1 MMKTGASIKLII
13 KREGNLVP
21 YDRDRIATAIFRAMA
36 SIPAGRTS
44 ASSPRPAFAPSS
56 GRGELGAKAGEP
68 QAGKKTDRKLADAIS
83 LDVERS
89 LLNSGGRDAAPS
101 VEEIQDI
108 VEKILLEKGQAETA
122 RAYMAYRSQRAQARS
137 SRESSFEVTDNI
149 PYKKIYEVLRWNINH
164 GCDSLHGL
172 NQIIA
177 KKRFFNLV
185 RDSDK
190 RYDDELTHCAHLI
203 IKKREKARVII
214 VAGPS
219 SSGKTTT
226 TMKLGEKLKKAG
238 IEFKS
243 LIMDNYFF
251 DLEKHPK
258 DEFGDYDYESPQ
270 SLDLALI
277 NEHLHALLEGKT
289 VQTPVYN
296 FKTGQR
302 TLNAQSMNLEQN
314 QLLLLDSLHGLFSE
328 MTKGI
333 PSASIFKIY
342 IETLG
347 QLRSDDGI
355 FMRWADNRLMRRMIR
370 DRLHRNSQPTATLTH
385 WHYVRRSELQNIIP
399 FIATA
404 DFLVNSALPY
414 ELPILKHKVF
424 KYFPKAMEY
433 YREDA
438 YHQDAYIRAKRI
450 YEFLAPL
457 REIADTTMIPDDSLL
472 REFIGGSRYE
482 C

>member
-1 MMKTGASIKLII
+1 MTTKNSLKLII

-36 SIPAGRTS
+36 SI
-44 ASSPRPAFAPSS
+44 
-56 GRGELGAKAGEP
+56 
-68 QAGKKTDRKLADAIS
+68 KKGDRRMADAIS

-89 LLNSGGRDAAPS
+89 LLNSCGIRRRARRRSKSYGGQAGRHGGQEDATPS

-122 RAYMAYRSQRAQARS
+122 KAYTTYRSQRAQARS
-137 SRESSFEVTDNI
+137 RRENYFEVTDNI

-164 GCDSLHGL
+164 GCDSVRGL

-177 KKRFFNLV
+177 EGRFAGLV
-185 RDSDK
+185 RDSDQ
-190 RYDDELTHCAHLI
+190 RYEDELTRCVQEI
-203 IKKREKARVII
+203 INKHDKARVVI

-226 TMKLGEKLKKAG
+226 TMKLGEKLKKNG

-243 LIMDNYFF
+243 LVMDNYFF

-277 NEHLHALLEGKT
+277 NSHLTALLEGRLIKT
-289 VQTPVYN
+289 PLYN
-296 FKTGQR
+296 FKTGKR
-302 TLNAQSMNLEQN
+302 TLNVNAMQLGKN
-314 QLLLLDSLHGLFSE
+314 QLLLLDSLHGLYHE
-328 MTKGI
+328 MTKDV
-333 PSASIFKIY
+333 PSSGIFKIY

-347 QLRSDDGI
+347 QFRSDDGL
-355 FMRWADNRLMRRMIR
+355 FMRWTDNRLMRRMIR
-370 DRLHRNSQPTATLTH
+370 DRLHRNSQPLATITH

-414 ELPILKHKVF
+414 ETPILKHKVF
-424 KYFPKAMEY
+424 SCLPKAVKQ
-433 YREDA
+433 YRDDPQR
-438 YHQDAYIRAKRI
+438 QDAYIRAKRI
-450 YEFLAPL
+450 ADFLSPL
-457 REIADTTMIPDDSLL
+457 QEVADTTMIPADSLL

>member
-1 MMKTGASIKLII
+1 MTAAKRPLKLII

-36 SIPAGRTS
+36 SIPVCRTS
-44 ASSPRPAFAPSS
+44 ANSV
-56 GRGELGAKAGEP
+56 KP

-83 LDVERS
+83 LDVERALVDS
-89 LLNSGGRDAAPS
+89 CGIRRRAGRYGGQEDAAPS

-122 RAYMAYRSQRAQARS
+122 RAYMTYRSQRAHARS
-137 SRESSFEVTDNI
+137 SRENSFEVTDNI

-164 GCDSLHGL
+164 GCDSMHGL
-172 NQIIA
+172 NRIIA
-177 KKRFFNLV
+177 GGSYSKLV
-185 RDSDK
+185 RDSDR
-190 RYDDELTHCAHLI
+190 RYEDELTRCTQEI
-203 IKKREKARVII
+203 INKNKKTRVVI

-226 TMKLGEKLKKAG
+226 TMKLGEKLKKVG

-277 NEHLHALLEGKT
+277 NGHLSALLEGKT

-296 FKTGQR
+296 FKTGKR
-302 TLNAQSMNLEQN
+302 ALNVQSMKLEKN

-370 DRLHRNSQPTATLTH
+370 DQMHRNSQPATTLTH

-414 ELPILKHKVF
+414 ELPILKNKVF
-424 KYFPKAMEY
+424 RYFPKAIEQ

-457 REIADTTMIPDDSLL
+457 QEVADATMIPDDSLL

>member
-1 MMKTGASIKLII
+1 MEIYGNINKKSVKAFLEFMATTRYRLKLII

-36 SIPAGRTS
+36 SM
-44 ASSPRPAFAPSS
+44 
-56 GRGELGAKAGEP
+56 
-68 QAGKKTDRKLADAIS
+68 KKTDRKLADSIS

-89 LLNSGGRDAAPS
+89 LMESSDIRRRAGRCGGQDDSFPS

-122 RAYMAYRSQRAQARS
+122 HAYMTYRSQRAQARS
-137 SRESSFEVTDNI
+137 KRDNYFEVTDNI
-149 PYKKIYEVLRWNINH
+149 PYKKIYEVLRWNINQR
-164 GCDSLHGL
+164 CDSVNGL
-172 NQIIA
+172 NRIIA
-177 KKRFFNLV
+177 DGRFAELV
-185 RDSDK
+185 RASDR
-190 RYDDELTHCAHLI
+190 RYEDELTRCVSEILN
-203 IKKREKARVII
+203 KNRKARVII

-219 SSGKTTT
+219 ASGKTTT
-226 TMKLGEKLKKAG
+226 TMKLGEKLKKSG
-238 IEFKS
+238 MEFKS

-270 SLDLALI
+270 ALDLVLI
-277 NEHLHALLEGKT
+277 NEHLRALLEGKT

-296 FKTGQR
+296 FKTGKR
-302 TLNAQSMNLEQN
+302 TLNVHNLKLEKN
-314 QLLLLDSLHGLFSE
+314 QLLLIDSLHGLFAE
-328 MTKGI
+328 MTKDI
-333 PSASIFKIY
+333 PASAIYRIY

-347 QLRSDDGI
+347 QLRADDGI

-370 DRLHRNSQPTATLTH
+370 DKLHRNSQPATTLTH

-414 ELPILKHKVF
+414 ELPILKNKVF
-424 KYFPKAMEY
+424 QYFPKAIEQ

-457 REIADTTMIPDDSLL
+457 QKIADTTMIPDDSLL

>member
-1 MMKTGASIKLII
+1 MTASGKSPEKII

-36 SIPAGRTS
+36 SIGKGN
-44 ASSPRPAFAPSS
+44 RP
-56 GRGELGAKAGEP
+56 
-68 QAGKKTDRKLADAIS
+68 LADAVS
-83 LDVERS
+83 LDVERALVAGYGHDS
-89 LLNSGGRDAAPS
+89 TPS

-108 VEKILLEKGQAETA
+108 VEKILLEKGQTETA
-122 RAYMAYRSQRAQARS
+122 KTYMAYRSQRAQARS
-137 SRESSFEVTDNI
+137 RREKSFEITDNI

-164 GCDSLHGL
+164 GCDTVRGL
-172 NQIIA
+172 NRIISEGHFA
-177 KKRFFNLV
+177 GLV
-185 RDSDK
+185 RDSDQ
-190 RYDDELTHCAHLI
+190 RYEDELTRCA
-203 IKKREKARVII
+203 REIVSKNKKARVII

-226 TMKLGEKLKKAG
+226 TMKLGEKIKQDG

-258 DEFGDYDYESPQ
+258 DEFGDYDYESPH

-277 NEHLHALLEGKT
+277 NEHLCALLEGRT
-289 VQTPVYN
+289 VQVPFYN
-296 FKTGQR
+296 FKTGKR
-302 TLNAQSMNLEQN
+302 TLNVQSMKLEKN

-328 MTKGI
+328 MTQGI
-333 PSASIFKIY
+333 PAASIFKIY

-347 QLRSDDGI
+347 QIRSDDNI

-370 DRLHRNSQPTATLTH
+370 DKLHRNSLPLETITH

-404 DFLVNSALPY
+404 DFLINSALPY
-414 ELPILKHKVF
+414 EIPVLKNKVF
-424 KYFPKAMEY
+424 QWFPEAIRQ
-433 YREDA
+433 YRTDPQR
-438 YHQDAYIRAKRI
+438 QDAYIRAKRMAD
-450 YEFLAPL
+450 FLAPL
-457 REIADTTMIPDDSLL
+457 QETADDAMIRDDSLL
-472 REFIGGSRYE
+472 REFIGGGKYE

>member
-1 MMKTGASIKLII
+1 MTTTENSLKLII

-21 YDRDRIATAIFRAMA
+21 YDRDRIATAVFRAMA
-36 SIPAGRTS
+36 SSPACR
-44 ASSPRPAFAPSS
+44 
-56 GRGELGAKAGEP
+56 
-68 QAGKKTDRKLADAIS
+68 QAGKRADRRLADAIS

-89 LLNSGGRDAAPS
+89 LLNSYGGQDGGQEVTTPS

-108 VEKILLEKGQAETA
+108 VEKILLEQGQAETA
-122 RAYMAYRSQRAQARS
+122 RAYTAYRAQRAQARS
-137 SRESSFEVTDNI
+137 RRENSFEVTDNI

-164 GCDSLHGL
+164 GCDSVRGL
-172 NQIIA
+172 NRIIA
-177 KKRFFNLV
+177 EGRFARLV
-185 RDSDK
+185 CDSDK
-190 RYDDELTHCAHLI
+190 RYEDELARCAQEI
-203 IKKREKARVII
+203 IKKRDKARVII

-243 LIMDNYFF
+243 LVMDNYFF

-277 NEHLHALLEGKT
+277 NQHLRALMEGKM

-296 FKTGQR
+296 FKTGKR
-302 TLNAQSMNLEQN
+302 ALNVNAMRLEKN
-314 QLLLLDSLHGLFSE
+314 QLLLLDSLHGLYHE
-328 MTKGI
+328 MTKGV
-333 PSASIFKIY
+333 PSSGVFKIY

-347 QLRSDDGI
+347 QLRSDDGL

-370 DRLHRNSQPTATLTH
+370 DRLHRNSQPGATIAH

-399 FIATA
+399 FITTA

-414 ELPILKHKVF
+414 EIPVLKHKAF
-424 KYFPKAMEY
+424 SHFPKAIEQ
-433 YREDA
+433 YRGDPQR
-438 YHQDAYIRAKRI
+438 QDAYIRAKRI
-450 YEFLAPL
+450 ADFISPL
-457 REIADTTMIPDDSLL
+457 QEVADTTMIPDDSLL
-472 REFIGGSRYE
+472 REFIGGSRYR

>member
-1 MMKTGASIKLII
+1 MAKTGIPIKLII

-36 SIPAGRTS
+36 SIK
-44 ASSPRPAFAPSS
+44 
-56 GRGELGAKAGEP
+56 KA
-68 QAGKKTDRKLADAIS
+68 DRRLADAIS

-89 LLNSGGRDAAPS
+89 LVNNGGQDGRQDDATPS

-108 VEKILLEKGQAETA
+108 VEKILLEQGQAETA
-122 RAYMAYRSQRAQARS
+122 RAYMAYRSQRAHARS

-149 PYKKIYEVLRWNINH
+149 PYKKIYEILRWNISH
-164 GCDSLHGL
+164 GCDSVRGL
-172 NQIIA
+172 NQISA
-177 KKRFFNLV
+177 EGAYSKLV

-190 RYDDELTHCAHLI
+190 RYEDELTRCAQEI
-203 IKKREKARVII
+203 INKNKKARVII

-226 TMKLGEKLKKAG
+226 TMKLGEKLKKDG

-277 NEHLHALLEGKT
+277 NEHLSALLEGKM

-296 FKTGQR
+296 FKTGKR
-302 TLNAQSMNLEQN
+302 ALNAQSMKLEKN
-314 QLLLLDSLHGLFSE
+314 QLLLLDSLHGLYSE

-347 QLRSDDGI
+347 QLHSDDGL

-370 DRLHRNSQPTATLTH
+370 DKLHRNSQPETTLTH

-399 FIATA
+399 FITTA

-424 KYFPKAMEY
+424 KYFPKAIER

-438 YHQDAYIRAKRI
+438 YHQDAYIRAKRV
-450 YEFLAPL
+450 YEFLSPL
-457 REIADTTMIPDDSLL
+457 QEIADTTMIPDDSLL

>member
-1 MMKTGASIKLII
+1 MMKTGTPIKWII

-36 SIPAGRTS
+36 SSPAGRTS
-44 ASSPRPAFAPSS
+44 A
-56 GRGELGAKAGEP
+56 
-68 QAGKKTDRKLADAIS
+68 GKKADRKLADTVS
-83 LDVERS
+83 LDVEQA
-89 LLNSGGRDAAPS
+89 LLNSGGKDAAPS

-108 VEKILLEKGQAETA
+108 VEKILLEKGHAETA
-122 RAYMAYRSQRAQARS
+122 RIYMAYRSQRAQARS

-164 GCDSLHGL
+164 DCDSLDGL
-172 NQIIA
+172 NRLIA
-177 KKRFFNLV
+177 KGRFANLV

-190 RYDDELTHCAHLI
+190 RYDDELTLCARQI

-226 TMKLGEKLKKAG
+226 TMKLGEKLKKTG
-238 IEFKS
+238 MEFKS

-270 SLDLALI
+270 ALDLPLI
-277 NEHLHALLEGKT
+277 NEHLRLLLEGKT
-289 VQTPVYN
+289 VQTPAYN
-296 FKTGQR
+296 FKTGKR
-302 TLNAQSMNLEQN
+302 TLNAQSMKLEKN

-328 MTKGI
+328 MTQGI

-347 QLRSDDGI
+347 QLRSDDDV

-370 DRLHRNSQPTATLTH
+370 DQLHRNSQPEATLTH

-414 ELPILKHKVF
+414 ELPVLKHEVF
-424 KYFPKAMEY
+424 KYFPKALER

-450 YEFLAPL
+450 YEFLSPL
-457 REIADTTMIPDDSLL
+457 QEIADTTMIPDDSLL